1 MAKTVFKSTE
11 VKKSDEKVLLGLSK
25 QFTPAEEPEVVEEV
39 PVYEGPT
46 VEDLKQEAEKFSKD
60 WEIRK
65 QEMITQANVD
75 AENIKK
81 QAEEAAFEEVKRK
94 TSQAQVIKQQAE
106 DEAVRIKKEAEDN
119 AAKIIAD
126 AEQRTKS
133 QEETGYKDGFE
144 KGREAGFTEGKA
156 EAQRLVDRLH
166 VLIEK
171 TMDKRSEILSETE
184 QQIINLVLLM
194 TRKVVKVI
202 SENQKNV
209 IVANAVQ
216 ALRKVKGR
224 GDVTIRVNLA
234 DLQLTTQ
241 HIKDFLSAVENVKN
255 ISVIE
260 DSTVD
265 QGGCIIETDFGEID
279 AKISSQLNEL
289 EQRSLEVSPIRSKA
303 KTVSVNDA

>member
-11 VKKSDEKVLLGLSK
+11 VKKSEEKVLLGLSK
-25 QFTPAEEPEVVEEV
+25 QFAPAEEPEVVEEV

-46 VEDLKQEAEKFSKD
+46 VEDLKQEAEEFSKD

-65 QEMITQANVD
+65 QEMITQANAD

-94 TSQAQVIKQQAE
+94 TAQAQVIKQQAE

-133 QEETGYKDGFE
+133 QEETGYRDGFE
-144 KGREAGFTEGKA
+144 KGREAGFSEGKA
-156 EAQRLVDRLH
+156 EAQRLVERLH

-209 IVANAVQ
+209 IVTNAVQ

-265 QGGCIIETDFGEID
+265 QGGCI
-279 AKISSQLNEL
+279 
-289 EQRSLEVSPIRSKA
+289 
-303 KTVSVNDA
+303 